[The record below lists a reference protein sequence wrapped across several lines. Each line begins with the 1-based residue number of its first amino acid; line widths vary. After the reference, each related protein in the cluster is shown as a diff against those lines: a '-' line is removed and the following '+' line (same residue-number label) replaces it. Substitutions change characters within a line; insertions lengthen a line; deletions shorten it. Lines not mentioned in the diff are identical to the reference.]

1 MPRNHR
7 PCFSTILL
15 VLIACAALLAALPTA
30 SWAVVTFTDIGA
42 GLPGTSY
49 GANLWGDY
57 DADGDLDLLV
67 SGNAPGGL
75 ITRIYRYSAG
85 GFTAVN
91 YGLTGA
97 EWVVGAW
104 GDYDGDNDL
113 DILLCGQD
121 AGGVYRTWV
130 YKNSGAFGFIPVPN
144 ALPGLGGEA
153 AAWVDYDNDGD
164 LDIFVSGIDQTYA
177 GRTLLARNDGGD
189 VFTLVSPGFLQM
201 MAAAACWGDYDQD
214 GDFDLVILGI
224 PGSGGR
230 MTVIYRNDGDGVF
243 TDIQA
248 SLLPVA
254 FGDVA
259 WGDYDSDGDLDLV
272 VSGAPATGDP
282 LTEIYRNDG
291 SDVFTDIDAGLVG
304 MLNNTFDWGDY
315 DNNGTLDL
323 LTSGQAAGHV
333 PVTMI
338 YQNNGAGGF
347 TGMTYSMQQ
356 LGEGQVCWGDYD
368 ADGDLDLVESG
379 EAAGASYTIVYRSA
393 GAPSNTNPAQP
404 SNLTATIVGDKVR
417 LSWLAGTD
425 GQTPASGLSYNLR
438 VGTSPGGSEIMSA
451 MALSSGRRLLPAR
464 GNAQERA
471 SWLLDAHGT
480 RYYWTVQ
487 AIDGAYAGSP
497 FPAEQSIDLA
507 GAAFTSI
514 GAGIPG
520 TFYGTNVWGDCDG
533 DGDLD
538 LLVAGDT
545 YDGGRITR
553 VYKYAAG
560 GFTDAGYT
568 MAGAAACAG
577 AWGDYDGDNDLD
589 ILLCGQDA
597 GGTYRTWIYKNN
609 SNGVG
614 FTEVP
619 NSLPGLSGDSAAWV
633 DYDNDGDLDIFIIGL
648 DQTSIRR
655 TVLARNDG
663 GDVFTI
669 VSTSLPDMF
678 AAAACW
684 GDYDRDGDFDVA
696 LVGSVAAGVRKTM
709 IYRNDGDG
717 VFTDIHASMPA
728 VAFGDAAWG
737 DYDCDGDLDLV
748 VSGSPSPG
756 GTPMTE
762 IYRNDGADVFT
773 DVDAGLVGLFDNSF
787 DWGDYDN
794 NGTLDLV
801 AAGLDVA
808 YNPVT
813 IVYQN
818 DGDGG
823 FIGMTYSIRQVGEG
837 MVRWGDYDAD
847 GDLDLVQSGRAVG
860 SVYTTVYRSSG
871 VNPDTAPT
879 RPTNLTSTI
888 VGDKVRLSWS
898 AGTDAQTPPSCLS
911 YNLRVGTSPSGSE
924 IMSAMAL
931 SSGRRLLPAPG
942 DAQEQTSWLVDV
954 RGVRYYWTVQTI
966 DGAYAGSVFA
976 TEQTINLSGIAEDES
991 ASATRLGAISPNP
1004 SSGAVRIPVELQA
1017 AADVRLVIYDAS
1029 GRRVRVLE
1037 RSGLGAGSH
1046 AIDWDGRN
1054 DAGQRVAPGIYLCRM
1069 QAGPVTSSQAI
1080 VRLD

>member
-1 MPRNHR
+1 MARRYAP
-7 PCFSTILL
+7 FSHITLL
-15 VLIACAALLAALPTA
+15 VLVALALAMPSA
-30 SWAVVTFTDIGA
+30 SSAVVTFTDIGA
-42 GLPGTSY
+42 GLPGNIY
-49 GANLWGDY
+49 GTNAWGDY

-67 SGNAPGGL
+67 SGSTDVGL
-75 ITRIYRYSAG
+75 ITRIYRNTG
-85 GFTAVN
+85 GVFTGMS
-91 YGLTGA
+91 YPLTGA
-97 EWVVGAW
+97 EFAVGAW

-121 AGGVYRTWV
+121 ASGTRHTWV
-130 YKNSGAFGFIPVPN
+130 YKNNGVFGFASIPNP
-144 ALPGLGGEA
+144 LPGLGGEA

-164 LDIFVSGIDQTYA
+164 LDIFVSGVDQTNV
-177 GRTLLARNDGGD
+177 GRTMLARNDGGD
-189 VFTLVSPGFLQM
+189 VFTIVSPGFMQVQ
-201 MAAAACWGDYDQD
+201 AAAASWGDYDRD
-214 GDFDLVILGI
+214 GDFDLVIVGT
-224 PGSGGR
+224 PGGGVR
-230 MTVIYRNDGDGVF
+230 KTVIYRNDGDGVF
-243 TDIQA
+243 TDIHA
-248 SLLPVA
+248 SLPPVA

-259 WGDYDSDGDLDLV
+259 WGDYDGDGDLDLA
-272 VSGAPATGDP
+272 VSGDPNTGDAV
-282 LTEIYRNDG
+282 TKIYRYDG
-291 SDVFTDIDAGLVG
+291 SDVFTDIHAGMVG
-304 MLNNTFDWGDY
+304 MFDNTFDWGDY

-323 LTSGQAAGHV
+323 LATGV
-333 PVTMI
+333 DTDFNPVTLI
-338 YQNNGAGGF
+338 YQNDGAGGF
-347 TGMTYSMQQ
+347 TGMTYSIRQV
-356 LGEGQVCWGDYD
+356 GEGDMRWGDYD
-368 ADGDLDLVESG
+368 ADGDLDIVQSG
-379 EAAGASYTIVYRSA
+379 RAGYYQYTTIYRSD
-393 GAPSNTNPAQP
+393 GAPPNTNPVQP
-404 SNLTATIVGDKVR
+404 TNLTATMVGDKVR
-417 LSWLAGTD
+417 LSWLAETD
-425 GQTPASGLSYNLR
+425 GQTATSGLSYNLR
-438 VGTSPGGSEIMSA
+438 VGTSPGGSQIMSA

-464 GNAQERA
+464 GNAQERT
-471 SWLLDAHGT
+471 SWLLDAHGA

-487 AIDGAYAGSP
+487 AIDGAHAGSP
-497 FPAEQSIDLA
+497 FPAELSIDLT
-507 GAAFTSI
+507 GATFTDI
-514 GAGIPG
+514 AAGIQG

-553 VYKYAAG
+553 VYKYSVN
-560 GFTDAGYT
+560 GFYDAGYPL
-568 MAGAAACAG
+568 AGAAACAG

-597 GGTYRTWIYKNN
+597 ADTYRTWIYKNN

-696 LVGSVAAGVRKTM
+696 LVGSVAPGVRKTM
-709 IYRNDGDG
+709 IYRNDGAG
-717 VFTDIHASMPA
+717 AFTDIGASLPA

-748 VSGSPSPG
+748 VSGSPSSG

-773 DVDAGLVGLFDNSF
+773 DVDAGLVGLFDSSL

-794 NGTLDLV
+794 NGTPDLV
-801 AAGLDVA
+801 AAGLDAA

-813 IVYQN
+813 IIYQN

-823 FIGMTYSIRQVGEG
+823 FTGMTYSIRQVGEG
-837 MVRWGDYDAD
+837 MVRWGDFDAD

-860 SVYTTVYRSSG
+860 MVYTTVYRSSG
-871 VNPDTAPT
+871 VNPDTAPA

-888 VGDKVRLSWS
+888 VGNKVRLSWS
-898 AGTDAQTPPSCLS
+898 VGTDAQTSTSCLT
-911 YNLRVGTSPSGSE
+911 YNLRVGTTAGGSD
-924 IMSAMAL
+924 IMSAMSL
-931 SSGRRLLPAPG
+931 SGGRRLLPAPG
-942 DAQEQTSWLVDV
+942 NAQEQTSWLVDV

-966 DGAYAGSVFA
+966 DGAYAGSIFQS
-976 TEQTINLSGIAEDES
+976 EQTVNLSGIGEDES
-991 ASATRLGAISPNP
+991 AGATRLGAISPNP
-1004 SSGAVRIPVELQA
+1004 SSGAVRIPVELQTA
-1017 AADVRLVIYDAS
+1017 SDVRLVIYDAS
-1029 GRRVRVLE
+1029 GRRVRVLD
-1037 RSGLGAGSH
+1037 RSALGAGAH

-1054 DAGQRVAPGIYLCRM
+1054 DAGYPVAPGIYLCRM
-1069 QAGPVTSSQAI
+1069 QAGSVTSSGTI